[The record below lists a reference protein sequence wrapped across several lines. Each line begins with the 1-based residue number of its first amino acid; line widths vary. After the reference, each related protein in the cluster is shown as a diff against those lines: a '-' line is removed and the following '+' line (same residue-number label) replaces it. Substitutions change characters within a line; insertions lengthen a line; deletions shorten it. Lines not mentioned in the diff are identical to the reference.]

1 MPLISIHARD
11 GQVLASSSATRHASA
26 SVAALGIE
34 VGRWELAEKPVS
46 SLPQLTYARELN
58 ALQQRYGASRTD
70 RVRWRHGQTHADV
83 AKSWPEPGEEHV
95 HEEREVRVVLEGRV
109 RFIVR
114 APALGGFASVSCEAG
129 DWIAL
134 PAGVAHAC
142 QPSAGR
148 AADMLRLFEGPRGS
162 VARRT
167 AVALPARL
175 RERSPNKLAVMS
187 MRLAA

>member
-1 MPLISIHARD
+1 MAWISTHDRD
-11 GQVLASSSATRHASA
+11 GQELASD
-26 SVAALGIE
+26 AAAGLAPAKLAELGIE
-34 VGRWELAEKPVS
+34 FGRWELADRAVS

-58 ALQQRYGASRTD
+58 ALQRRYGALRTD

-83 AKSWPEPGEEHV
+83 AKTWPEPSDEHV
-95 HEEREVRVVLEGRV
+95 HEEREVRVVLEGSV

-114 APALGGFASVSCEAG
+114 APALGGYASVRCEAG

-142 QPSAGR
+142 QPAAGR
-148 AADMLRLFEGPRGS
+148 AADMLRLFDGPRGS

-167 AVALPARL
+167 AVALPPRL
-175 RERSPNKLAVMS
+175 RERAGRASSIA